1 VERNVQQLQID
12 ARKQLAQSEIREPDA
27 TNKLTL
33 IEARRQRCRQ
43 TRYQRYTKVH
53 ELHRGGHTQLE
64 IAEKVGIGAETVS
77 RWLNAPAFPERRT
90 RSDRR
95 RDQALF
101 LQSRKRRL
109 LPSLTRTH
117 YSAGRVSV
125 LLNMPPQTVSV
136 AQKRHLDA
144 FMRFCPGAHKLR
156 RFVLQFRAM
165 LRWRSAKRLNRW
177 IDSATVSG
185 FRFTAQFARTLRR
198 DLEAVKLSMTTP
210 WSNGPIEGQINRLKA
225 IKRQMYGPAG
235 FGGDPATRYTSPV
248 TPLSAATRAT
258 WENRRAKFGKI
269 PVVCIRPSNSSLRN
283 TPPH

>member
-1 VERNVQQLQID
+1 M
-12 ARKQLAQSEIREPDA
+12 
-27 TNKLTL
+27 
-33 IEARRQRCRQ
+33 
-43 TRYQRYTKVH
+43 H

-64 IAEKVGIGAETVS
+64 IAENVGIGAETVS
-77 RWLNAPAFPERRT
+77 RWLNAPAFPERRI

-101 LQSRKRRL
+101 LQSRKRGL
-109 LPSLTRTH
+109 QPSLTRTH
-117 YSAGRVSV
+117 YSAGRVSA
-125 LLNMPPQTVSV
+125 LLNMPPQTLSL

-165 LRWRSAKRLNRW
+165 LRWRSAKRLNTW

-225 IKRQMYGPAG
+225 IKRQMYGRAG
-235 FGGDPATRYTSPV
+235 FELLKARVLPWDAS
-248 TPLSAATRAT
+248 SAA
-258 WENRRAKFGKI
+258 
-269 PVVCIRPSNSSLRN
+269 
-283 TPPH
+283 